1 MEKDINE
8 AYNCKCTIIHDE
20 IINKVRNS
28 MIEDRVA
35 YNLSEF
41 FKVFGDSTRVKII
54 YALSIEE
61 MCVCDVSALLNMSQ
75 SAISHQLKVL
85 RQANLVKIR
94 KVGKI
99 VYYSLDDDHI
109 KEIVTLGLL
118 HVNEK

>member
-1 MEKDINE
+1 MENDINE

-28 MIEDRVA
+28 MIEDGVA
-35 YNLSEF
+35 YNVAEF

-54 YALSIEE
+54 YALSVEE

-85 RQANLVKIR
+85 RQAKLVKIR

-109 KEIVTLGLL
+109 KEIVSLGLL